1 MSIEM
6 VQYART
12 DAHYLLYIAHS
23 LIAEL
28 EMLDNGTP
36 SFFVSQLLFRPFTF
50 HLLDWLDKKN

>member
-12 DAHYLLYIAHS
+12 DAHYLLYIARS

-36 SFFVSQLLFRPFTF
+36 SFFVTAAFQTF
-50 HLLDWLDKKN
+50 DVSLVGLVR